1 MIAKMFLSSKK
12 LPAMTN
18 KKYGDTMRISFSRR
32 IDKEGTS
39 LFIVSFS

>member
-1 MIAKMFLSSKK
+1 MFMISKK

-18 KKYGDTMRISFSRR
+18 KKYGDTMRLSFTRR
-32 IDKEGTS
+32 IDKEGKS